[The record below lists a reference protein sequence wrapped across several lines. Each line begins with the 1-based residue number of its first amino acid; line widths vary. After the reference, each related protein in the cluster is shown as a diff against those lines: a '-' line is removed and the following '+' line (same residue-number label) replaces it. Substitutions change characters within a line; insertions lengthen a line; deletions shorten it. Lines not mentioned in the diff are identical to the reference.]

1 MSFNIVTDS
10 CCNLTAEDVVTFDL
24 TILPLT
30 YYVDGVSYV
39 NDPLNPAVN
48 LAAFYGDMREGK
60 VVSTSLPKLG
70 DSQEKLTK
78 LLDAGNDILYLGFS
92 SALSGTFEATRTLME
107 SLKADYPE
115 RTLVAID
122 TLAAAGGQGI
132 IVWAAAK
139 MRQEGKSLEEVAEW
153 VNNNLLRIS
162 HWFTVDDLTYLFRG
176 GRLSKTS
183 AWAGTLLNIKPVLH
197 VDQEGRL
204 VPIEKVRGRKKSLM
218 ACVNM
223 MEKLG
228 YNADSELPIIINHG
242 DCLEDAEFVREE
254 IEKRYGEHHFII
266 SELDP
271 VIGAHTGPGIIALFF
286 EANER

>member
-10 CCNLTAEDVVTFDL
+10 CCNLTAEDVVAFDL

-139 MRQEGKSLEEVAEW
+139 MRQEGKSLEDVAEW

-242 DCLEDAEFVREE
+242 DCREDAEFVREE

>member
-10 CCNLTAEDVVTFDL
+10 CCNLTAEDVVAFDL

>member
-10 CCNLTAEDVVTFDL
+10 CCNLTAEDVVAFDL

-242 DCLEDAEFVREE
+242 DCREDAEFVREE